1 MAAQVVGLNST
12 FNYQRQVVNELAVDV
27 DVLKQSSLTTS
38 TAGGVYTLSNVGIGT
53 TQPSTKLAV
62 QGDATISQVTNSIG
76 GFISGISTTAVQI
89 TVSGSQ
95 LLFNVVGVGSTSL
108 SLF

>member
-38 TAGGVYTLSNVGIGT
+38 ITGIYTSSSVGIGT
-53 TQPSTKLAV
+53 TNPIAKFTV
-62 QGDATISQVTNSIG
+62 EGDVRVSGTTTSFG
-76 GFISGISTTAVQI
+76 GFVSGISTTAVKI
-89 TVSGSQ
+89 TVVGSQ
-95 LLFNVVGVGSTSL
+95 LLFTVPGVGVTSL
-108 SLF
+108 TLF